1 MNGFELSAESL
12 RRMGAKGIIPK
23 EQVDKECRLLDFL
36 ATCSNED
43 ICIMFDSTAFNEIAK
58 SYLRKA
64 VKELTDE
71 GEIDEE
77 QAIAVRNRYSL
88 LFDEKRASEILSD

>member
-23 EQVDKECRLLDFL
+23 EQVEKECRVLDFL
-36 ATCSNED
+36 ATCNVED
-43 ICIMFDSTAFNEIAK
+43 ICCMFDSTAFNEIAK
-58 SYLRKA
+58 SYLRRA
-64 VKELTDE
+64 VRELTDE
-71 GEIDEE
+71 GEINEE